1 MFYCPSPH
9 KHKLTESRSPLPIL
23 IENGNGVTNLVGIAR
38 PKLEKLTIH
47 SLHTRTSLA
56 RSDGG
61 LNPRTVLF
69 RTHIVRQLPAA
80 TATAISIS
88 VTRPKK
94 EAGLGNI
101 SNKIAI

>member
-1 MFYCPSPH
+1 MFYYPFPY

-23 IENGNGVTNLVGIAR
+23 IENGNGVTNLVGIVR
-38 PKLEKLTIH
+38 PKLEKLTIY

-69 RTHIVRQLPAA
+69 RTHIAR
-80 TATAISIS
+80 
-88 VTRPKK
+88 
-94 EAGLGNI
+94 
-101 SNKIAI
+101 